1 MKKTAVLITII
12 LLIQTGIYSQTM
24 EVGLFGGGSY
34 YLGDINPG
42 MHFQQIKPAVGVIAR
57 YNYDTRWSLR
67 LSAITGK
74 VVGDD
79 AISKKY
85 PKRNLKFKSPITEIA
100 SVVEF
105 NFFPY
110 VNGSAYNY
118 FTPYIFCGA
127 SYFFFDPRVNGVNA
141 RVNGVKLAELQY
153 TDTIV
158 SQNLITSANDTIVNN
173 YYGTENVKYKRHGFA
188 IPFGI
193 GFKYSISQNISLGF
207 EWGMRKTFTDYID
220 DISTV
225 YPRDASPDDKN
236 KKDIDAFLLSDPTLS
251 HKKDMQR
258 GNPKTMDWFNFVG
271 VSITVEFDIFK
282 KTTCVDFTDG
292 YRK

>member
-1 MKKTAVLITII
+1 MHVDSLIFKKKCNFAGSNFMKKTAVLITVI
-12 LLIQTGIYSQTM
+12 LLFQAKIYAQTM

-57 YNYDTRWSLR
+57 YNHDTRWSLR
-67 LSAITGK
+67 LSALTGK
-74 VVGDD
+74 VAGSDF
-79 AISKKY
+79 ISKKVLN
-85 PKRNLKFKSPITEIA
+85 RNLVFESPISEIA
-100 SVVEF
+100 TVVEF

-118 FTPYIFCGA
+118 FTPYIFGGA
-127 SYFFFDPRVNGVNA
+127 SVFWFNPQLG
-141 RVNGVKLAELQY
+141 GEKLAEFKLEGQ
-153 TDTIV
+153 
-158 SQNLITSANDTIVNN
+158 
-173 YYGTENVKYKRHGFA
+173 TEAYKRSGLA

-193 GFKYSISQNISLGF
+193 GVKYSVSQNIGLGF

-220 DISTV
+220 DISTI
-225 YPRDASPDDKN
+225 YP
-236 KKDIDAFLLSDPTLS
+236 DIPIADQADFRYDLSDPTGLHS
-251 HKKDMQR
+251 PFELR

-271 VSITVEFDIFK
+271 ISITVEFDIFN